1 MADPTT
7 PDVISP
13 SVLPAAGGAVLRD
26 LLVIIA
32 AIPIVVSLIGAHDL
46 TGLLAW
52 VRSSDGATVLAIL
65 LPIVA
70 SGWRAVMAARRKSKT
85 VTYARSASD
94 DVVIVNEAAPPAA

>member
-1 MADPTT
+1 MSDNT
-7 PDVISP
+7 PDVINP

-26 LLVIIA
+26 ILVIVA

-46 TGLLAW
+46 SGLLQW

-70 SGWRAVMAARRKSKT
+70 SGWRAVMAARRKGKT

-94 DVVIVNEAAPPAA
+94 SVVIVAEKNPAA